1 MTVRTSAASTIALAV
16 ALVAA
21 SAAAHAQTAGA
32 NPAGKPAAGP
42 AEAPPAG
49 REVITIY
56 GDRVEGDPGSYSVI
70 PQATIEETRAD
81 HGAEIL
87 NTVAGVNVQMNSLQE
102 HIIAIRSPVLTG
114 GSGQGSF
121 LLLENGV
128 PLRAPAFGNVNGLI
142 DTHHE
147 IAEAIEVVRGPGSVR
162 YGSNAVHGLVNFI
175 DPDPGAEPGGT
186 FTLSGNTLQ
195 RYRSDAV
202 VNFSEA
208 GVDYLSALSVT
219 KDIGWRDATGVDMQK
234 LTFRSGW
241 GGDDWRAVATIAGV
255 NLQQETGGFI
265 QGPKA
270 YENDDLAK
278 ANLNP
283 EAYRD
288 AWTARANLRF
298 EKEFGRDLLTV
309 TPFAITQRMIF
320 IQHFLP
326 DQSTEKNGHDSGG
339 LMVRYDFGPED
350 LRASFGADIQYADG
364 FLREIQ
370 TRPTF
375 NQGANVF
382 PRGVHYDYDVTTLT
396 TAVYGEIDWNFAPDW
411 KLLGGLRAE
420 SHAYDYT
427 TNIAPGDRGRF
438 RTAPSR
444 EDDFNLL
451 TPKLGLVWS
460 GLDAVELYANYARGE
475 RAPQVSDQYKLQN
488 LQTIQPLDVETLDSL
503 EAGVRGQAGP
513 VRFDVAAYTM
523 KKDNFFFRDSDGRNV
538 PDGKTDHVGVEAALS
553 GDLPAGFFWNA
564 SVAWSDQT
572 YAFNRNVV
580 SAAEDIFDG
589 GQIDT
594 APEWL
599 ADAGFGW
606 ADGPFSLALSTEFV
620 GEYFTNAA
628 NTASYDGHLLAHLRG
643 AYDIN
648 DTLEAFVIV
657 RNLTDERYAD
667 RADFGFGQDR
677 YFPGDPLNATFG
689 VRVRK

>member
-1 MTVRTSAASTIALAV
+1 MSARYSAASTIALALAIV
-16 ALVAA
+16 AGNGAA
-21 SAAAHAQTAGA
+21 QAQTAGE
-32 NPAGKPAAGP
+32 NPASASGP
-42 AEAPPAG
+42 AEDQGKP

-56 GDRVEGDPGSYSVI
+56 GDRVESDPGAYSVI

-81 HGAEIL
+81 HAAEIL
-87 NTVAGVNVQMNSLQE
+87 NTVAGVNVQMNSMQE
-102 HIIAIRSPVLTG
+102 HIISIRSPALTG

-175 DPDPGAEPGGT
+175 DPDPGGDPGGT

-208 GVDYLSALSVT
+208 GVDYLSALSLT

-255 NLQQETGGFI
+255 NLQQESGGYI

-270 YENDDLAK
+270 YEDDDLVK
-278 ANLNP
+278 TNPNP

-298 EKEFGRDLLTV
+298 EKEFGADLLTV

-339 LMVRYDFGPED
+339 LMLRYDFGPSN
-350 LRASFGADIQYADG
+350 LRASVGADIQYADG

-375 NQGANVF
+375 TQGANVF
-382 PRGVHYDYDVTTLT
+382 PQGVHYDYDVTTLT
-396 TAVYGEIDWNFAPDW
+396 AAVYGEIDWTFATDW
-411 KLLGGLRAE
+411 KLLAGLRAE

-427 TNIAPGDRGRF
+427 TNIPAGDYGRF
-438 RTAPSR
+438 RVAPSR

-451 TPKLGLVWS
+451 TPKLGVVWS
-460 GLDAVELYANYARGE
+460 GLEAAEIYANYARGE
-475 RAPQVSDQYKLQN
+475 RAPQVSDQYRLQN
-488 LQTIQPLDVETLDSL
+488 LQTIETLDVETLDSI
-503 EAGVRGQAGP
+503 EIGARGRAGP
-513 VRFDVAAYTM
+513 VRYDVAAYAM
-523 KKDNFFFRDSDGRNV
+523 KKENFFFRDSDGRNV
-538 PDGKTDHVGVEAALS
+538 PDGKTDHYGVEAALS

-572 YAFNRNVV
+572 YAFTRNVV
-580 SAAEDIFDG
+580 SAAEDIFEGD
-589 GQIDT
+589 QIDT

-599 ADAGFGW
+599 ADAGLGW
-606 ADGPFSLALSTEFV
+606 ATGPFSLLLTTEYT

-689 VRVRK
+689 VRVRR

>member
-1 MTVRTSAASTIALAV
+1 MTARHTAASTIALAL
-16 ALVAA
+16 ALSMAN
-21 SAAAHAQTAGA
+21 GA
-32 NPAGKPAAGP
+32 
-42 AEAPPAG
+42 AEAQAPQANVAGTPDTVPAG

-56 GDRVEGDPGSYSVI
+56 GDRVEGDPGAYSVI

-102 HIIAIRSPVLTG
+102 HIISIRSPALTG

-175 DPDPGAEPGGT
+175 DPDPKGEQGGT

-208 GVDYLSALSVT
+208 GVDYLSALSLT

-255 NLQQETGGFI
+255 NLQQETGGYI

-270 YENDDLAK
+270 YENADLVK
-278 ANLNP
+278 TNPNP

-288 AWTARANLRF
+288 AWTARANLRL
-298 EKEFGRDLLTV
+298 EKQFGRDLLTV

-339 LMVRYDFGPED
+339 LMVRYDFGPEN
-350 LRASFGADIQYADG
+350 LRASIGTDVQYADG

-370 TRPTF
+370 SQPSF
-375 NQGANVF
+375 GAF
-382 PRGVHYDYDVTTLT
+382 PQGVHYDYNVTTLT
-396 TAVYGEIDWNFAPDW
+396 GAVYGEIDWNFATDW

-420 SHAYDYT
+420 GHAYDYK
-427 TNIAPGDRGRF
+427 TNIPAGDRGRF

-444 EDDFNLL
+444 EDDFTLL

-460 GLDAVELYANYARGE
+460 GVDAVEVYANYARGQ

-488 LQTIQPLDVETLDSL
+488 LQTIEPLEVETLDSI
-503 EAGVRGQAGP
+503 EIGARGGGASF
-513 VRFDVAAYTM
+513 RYDVAAYSM
-523 KKDNFFFRDSDGRNV
+523 KKENFFFRDSDGRNV
-538 PDGKTDHVGVEAALS
+538 PNGKTDHLGVEAAFS
-553 GDLPAGFFWNA
+553 GNLPAGFFWNA
-564 SVAWSDQT
+564 SAAWSDQT
-572 YAFNRNVV
+572 YAFNRNVA

-599 ADAGFGW
+599 ADAGLGW
-606 ADGPFSLALSTEFV
+606 RSGPVSLALNAEYV

-628 NTASYDGHLLAHLRG
+628 NTARYDGHLIAHLRG

-648 DTLEAFVIV
+648 DALEAFVIV

-689 VRVRK
+689 VSVKR